1 MARARALRHPDMGTM
16 KNLTAPETP
25 LRAWKIALLGA
36 FCLLIIVGALSW
48 GAPVPLSD
56 LWSGDAAR
64 TEIAR
69 HIFLEIRPPRAV
81 AALLVGASLAVAGA
95 GLQTL
100 FGNPLAEPYLLGI
113 SAGGALGAT
122 LSVALKL
129 PSIGAFDAGAVL
141 AFGGSLAAALT
152 VYTLGKTRAST
163 SVGGDS
169 ARLLL
174 IGVALSAL
182 LAALMSLV
190 VALSGR
196 IDLAQQI
203 SFWLLGGF
211 TRSSWPQNLVLL
223 VALLAGGALL
233 LGSARDLNALRAGAE
248 DAAALGVEVAALHRK
263 ILIAA
268 SLLSAASVAA
278 AGLIGFIGLLAP
290 HIVRLMGARDA
301 RALLPLSALG
311 GATLLLACDA
321 LARGAFAPIEIP
333 VGIVTALLGVP
344 LFLSVARRM

>member
-1 MARARALRHPDMGTM
+1 MILLALRRFLIP
-16 KNLTAPETP
+16 
-25 LRAWKIALLGA
+25 LLGVLCVA
-36 FCLLIIVGALSW
+36 SVGVALAW
-48 GAPVPLSD
+48 GAPIPFSD
-56 LWSGDAAR
+56 LWSGDPVRAA
-64 TEIAR
+64 IAR
-69 HIFLEIRPPRAV
+69 HIFLEIRPPRAL

-95 GLQTL
+95 GLQTM

-122 LSVALKL
+122 LAVAFRMPAL
-129 PSIGAFDAGAVL
+129 GAFDAGALL
-141 AFGGSLAAALT
+141 AFAGSLCAAAT
-152 VYTLGKTRAST
+152 VYALGQTRGESAAN
-163 SVGGDS
+163 GDR

-174 IGVALSAL
+174 VGVALSAL

-196 IDLAQQI
+196 LDLAQQI

-211 TRSSWPQNLVLL
+211 GRSSWPQNLVLL
-223 VALLAGGALL
+223 VALALGLLIL
-233 LGSARDLNALRAGAE
+233 LGSARDLNALRAGDE
-248 DAAALGVEVAALHRK
+248 DAAALGVEVAALHRR

-278 AGLIGFIGLLAP
+278 AGLIGFVGLLSP
-290 HIVRLMGARDA
+290 HIVRLMGARDI
-301 RALLPLSALG
+301 RVLLPASALG
-311 GATLLLACDA
+311 GAALLCACDA
-321 LARGAFAPIEIP
+321 LARGLFAPIEIP